1 MPRIPP
7 IKTPRFKPR
16 KETVVGTSP
25 VMEDSH
31 EFVSLEVSS
40 HVPGT
45 KDRSALVA
53 WLPARWGGVSESIE
67 RAQREFDSIDLGP
80 VAYMHDGKR
89 VLAIIPRAIPR
100 DFLLSRIGRMGIR
113 GLENDLRRFEH
124 SWVRISGR
132 MAGSDWESEMEPIT
146 VLGYDSSER
155 CMHPW
160 SAPHLD
166 LCKRL
171 DLPIRHG
178 AGDISGNPKAS
189 IRVAV
194 RR

>member
-1 MPRIPP
+1 MPTTRN
-7 IKTPRFKPR
+7 
-16 KETVVGTSP
+16 
-25 VMEDSH
+25 
-31 EFVSLEVSS
+31 
-40 HVPGT
+40 
-45 KDRSALVA
+45 
-53 WLPARWGGVSESIE
+53 
-67 RAQREFDSIDLGP
+67 
-80 VAYMHDGKR
+80 YDGER

-146 VLGYDSSER
+146 VLGYDSSGR

-171 DLPIRHG
+171 GLPIRHG
-178 AGDISGNPKAS
+178 TGDISGKPKAS

>member
-1 MPRIPP
+1 
-7 IKTPRFKPR
+7 
-16 KETVVGTSP
+16 
-25 VMEDSH
+25 
-31 EFVSLEVSS
+31 
-40 HVPGT
+40 
-45 KDRSALVA
+45 
-53 WLPARWGGVSESIE
+53 
-67 RAQREFDSIDLGP
+67 
-80 VAYMHDGKR
+80 MHDGER

-132 MAGSDWESEMEPIT
+132 MVEGVWEAEMEPIT

-171 DLPIRHG
+171 GLPIRHG
-178 AGDISGNPKAS
+178 AGDISGNQKAS